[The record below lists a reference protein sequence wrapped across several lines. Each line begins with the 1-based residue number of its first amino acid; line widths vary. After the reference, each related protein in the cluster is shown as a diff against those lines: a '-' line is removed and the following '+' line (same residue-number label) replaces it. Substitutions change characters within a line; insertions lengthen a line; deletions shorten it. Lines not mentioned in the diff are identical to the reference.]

1 VKIDYTAANHI
12 RSQAQAAAFK
22 GAEFQQAAAT
32 LHRQASNLRDDIEQE
47 AHKQLAEGK
56 LDPDMLVWHS
66 APSGEAAW
74 GIVDY
79 SQHPDE
85 PMFGVTYYDGDISV
99 GVCGAGYDTFEEALA
114 FALTKPLV
122 DGGFDLV
129 VVEA

>member
-1 VKIDYTAANHI
+1 MRISYTPVTELRKAAEAIAKLGSEHQ
-12 RSQAQAAAFK
+12 RQAAF
-22 GAEFQQAAAT
+22 
-32 LHRQASNLRDDIEQE
+32 LHRQASQLCDSIAQE
-47 AHKQLAEGK
+47 AHKQLAEGSA
-56 LDPDMLVWHS
+56 DDVLVWHS

-79 SQHPDE
+79 SPHPEE

-99 GVCGAGYDTFEEALA
+99 GVCGASFESFDEALA

-122 DGGFDLV
+122 DSNFDLV